1 LARSLQRP
9 NATQTLPAPVFSA
22 SDSRTS
28 PSQVYLV
35 DTARRRA
42 ATTTARGLRRAYR
55 GAAKHI
61 DTCCLLFYVDA
72 NFGSQAVT
80 KENNPERDFIATFFC
95 RNNKTLKLTD
105 QFGAALATTL
115 FVNGLISITTG
126 TTDQPIVW
134 TVVMVISGIAIANV
148 ISISINQNSLLIYTQ
163 YKRVQAVKNNDFIRI
178 FIGSFT
184 KTGVHSK
191 QLLDFEIKGTTFNR
205 PNPQLSDAEKS
216 DTMRLLCKKAVFLFG
231 QDRIDSKLRFVV
243 SNAKVV
249 AEYSPISIAI
259 LYLTKDELIVY
270 SSTFDI
276 IEGELQTEDIY
287 HIRLKDVVDVSS
299 TSSIKR
305 MRSYIN
311 TEIVKKFQTATNTN
325 VTEIACRQ
333 QKIRITKTDGF
344 SLFLPVGP
352 PEYTSARKGSLD
364 GNGYTDQLTHI
375 SHAIIQRI
383 NDARVGLRGA

>member
-1 LARSLQRP
+1 M
-9 NATQTLPAPVFSA
+9 
-22 SDSRTS
+22 
-28 PSQVYLV
+28 
-35 DTARRRA
+35 
-42 ATTTARGLRRAYR
+42 
-55 GAAKHI
+55 
-61 DTCCLLFYVDA
+61 
-72 NFGSQAVT
+72 T
-80 KENNPERDFIATFFC
+80 KENDLERDFIATFFC

-134 TVVMVISGIAIANV
+134 TIVMVISGIAIANV
-148 ISISINQNSLLIYTQ
+148 ISISINQNSILIHTQ

-178 FIGSFT
+178 FMSSFT
-184 KTGVHSK
+184 KTGAHSK
-191 QLLDFEIKGTTFNR
+191 QLLDFEIEGTMFNR

-231 QDRIDSKLRFVV
+231 QDRMDSKLRFVV

-287 HIRLKDVVDVSS
+287 HIRLKDIVDVSYA
-299 TSSIKR
+299 SSIKR
-305 MRSYIN
+305 MRSNTN
-311 TEIVKKFQTATNTN
+311 TEVVKKFQTATNSN

-352 PEYTSARKGSLD
+352 PEYTSPRQGSLD